1 MSHGTAR
8 PAPGRTLG
16 LDPPLARRALP
27 FALLAFAFVVW
38 APVQALPGD
47 SAQELVI
54 QANEAVYDAKTGV
67 NVLTGQVRIEQGSL
81 RVEAH
86 RVTTTTDAD
95 DRLSRI
101 VAEGAPQRPATLRQ
115 RINPGEPFVTARATR
130 IDYAVTDG
138 QLELQGEAVLKQGE
152 REVGGDVVS
161 WDIEEGRV
169 SARANQPGGVTTKW
183 QPKRTAT
190 AD

>member
-1 MSHGTAR
+1 M
-8 PAPGRTLG
+8 P
-16 LDPPLARRALP
+16 P
-27 FALLAFAFVVW
+27 FALLAGLACALLVS
-38 APVQALPGD
+38 PVARGLPGD
-47 SAQELVI
+47 SAQELVL

-101 VAEGAPQRPATLRQ
+101 VAEGAPERPATLRQ
-115 RINPGEPFVTARATR
+115 RINPGEPFITARAVR

-138 QLELQGEAVLKQGE
+138 HLELHGEALLKQGE
-152 REVGGDVVS
+152 REVGGDVVA

-169 SARANQPGGVTTKW
+169 SARSNQPGGVTTKW

-190 AD
+190 EP

>member
-1 MSHGTAR
+1 MSHGTAKPPPSR
-8 PAPGRTLG
+8 ALG
-16 LDPPLARRALP
+16 LELGTPLGRRLLP
-27 FALLAFAFVVW
+27 FAFLALAT
-38 APVQALPGD
+38 AHGLPQD
-47 SAQELVI
+47 AAQELVI

-81 RVEAH
+81 RVAAH

-101 VAEGAPQRPATLRQ
+101 VAEGAADRPATLQQ
-115 RINPGEPFVTARATR
+115 RINPEDPVVTASAAR
-130 IDYAVTDG
+130 IDYAVTEG
-138 QLELQGEAVLKQGE
+138 RLELHGGALLKQGE

-190 AD
+190 GE